1 MFCCPSY
8 SQKEEEGRWRNKI
21 KRYTDV
27 RYSLQPYVPTTHNS
41 SKKKKMKIISYII
54 FYPHFE
60 RSERE

>member
-41 SKKKKMKIISYII
+41 SKKKNENYFLYHILSA
-54 FYPHFE
+54 F
-60 RSERE
+60 